1 VTDSPARPL
10 ISFVLPSYNEAGSVD
25 LFYRTLV
32 DTVEEAG
39 LGVDMELIYVNDGS
53 RDDTLQKLLAIAET
67 DDRVQV
73 IDFSRNFGH
82 QIAVTAGLDHASGDA
97 AIIMDTDLQDPPR
110 VAVELIRTWR
120 EGYNVVYAQ
129 RRTRKDTFF
138 KKVTAD
144 VFYRVLQLVAEIEI
158 PRNTGDFRLIDRK
171 VIDAIRRFPERNRF
185 LRGMVSY
192 VGFRQTSVQFDRDE
206 RHAGET
212 GYPLRKMLK
221 FAADGILGFSTFPL
235 KLIQLV
241 GWVVSAISALLVI
254 YVLISRLVAPEN
266 TVPGWTFTVIAIL
279 FVGGVQIIMLSVL
292 GSYLGRVY
300 DEVQNR
306 PLYLID
312 THHGARHHQKT
323 VATDPLRPEV

>member
-1 VTDSPARPL
+1 MPL
-10 ISFVLPSYNEAGSVD
+10 VSFILPSYNEGASVD

-32 DTVEEAG
+32 ETVEAAD
-39 LGVDMELIYVNDGS
+39 LGIRLELIYVNDGS
-53 RDDTLQKLLAIAET
+53 RDDTQEKLLALAGRDE
-67 DDRVQV
+67 RVQV

-82 QIAVTAGLDHASGDA
+82 QIAVTAGLDHARGDA
-97 AIIMDTDLQDPPR
+97 AVIMDTDLQDPPR

-120 EGYNVVYAQ
+120 EGWNVVYAQ
-129 RRTRKDTFF
+129 RRTRKDTLF
-138 KKVTAD
+138 KKITAD
-144 VFYRVLQLVAEIEI
+144 AFYRVLQLVAEIEI

-212 GYPLRKMLK
+212 GYPLRKMIK

-235 KLIQLV
+235 KLIQFA
-241 GWVVSAISALLVI
+241 GMVVSAISAVGVL
-254 YVLISRLVAPEN
+254 YVLASRFISPESV
-266 TVPGWTFTVIAIL
+266 VPGWTFTVIAIL

-300 DEVQNR
+300 AEVQNR

-312 THHGARHHQKT
+312 THTGSRPHTKS